1 MKWVLFAMY
10 MTATG
15 PVDVVDPTLAAQQHR
30 TIGKCS
36 AQLVEIRQKLIASK
50 LTRYLVCEP
59 IKIEDISAARAEHAL
74 KFQQDTTF

>member
-36 AQLVEIRQKLIASK
+36 AQLVSIRQKLMAAN
-50 LTRYLVCEP
+50 LPRYLVCEP
-59 IKIEDISAARAEHAL
+59 LKVEDISAARAEHAH
-74 KFQQDTTF
+74 KFQRSVTF